1 MDFKF
6 SAEDEAFRQD
16 FRNWLE
22 KHLPRDWRDD
32 GELHEP
38 DTKEE
43 FERRRAWHRQLYDG
57 GWMCINWPKE
67 YGGRGATLV
76 QQIIYHEEL
85 DRVKAPPTVNFQ
97 GIARV
102 GPTLMQWG
110 TPEQK
115 LRYIPKIPP
124 AEEIW
129 CQGLSEPNHGPGR
142 LTVATTSSS
151 TAPRSGRRT
160 RTMPTL
166 PRCCVVPTPPR
177 RSIGGSVICWSR

>member
-6 SAEDEAFRQD
+6 SAEDEAFRQE
-16 FRNWLE
+16 FCSWLD

-32 GELHEP
+32 GELHDP
-38 DTKEE
+38 DTQEE

-57 GWMCINWPKE
+57 GWMCIHWPKE

-76 QQIIYHEEL
+76 QQIIYQQEL

-115 LRYIPKIPP
+115 QRYIPKIPP

-129 CQGLSEPNHGPGR
+129 CQGLPEPNHGSD
-142 LTVATTSSS
+142 LAAVE
-151 TAPRSGRRT
+151 T
-160 RTMPTL
+160 RAVDHGDHFL
-166 PRCCVVPTPPR
+166 VN
-177 RSIGGSVICWSR
+177 